1 MRSQRSLAPGGR
13 GPIEP
18 GCADVDAAAE
28 GARQQAPAGEE
39 ARARRG
45 WGSPS
50 GCSCSRSRSGSAAA
64 AAWR

>member
-45 WGSPS
+45 WGSP
-50 GCSCSRSRSGSAAA
+50 
-64 AAWR
+64 